1 MIQRDNKISNYE
13 RMRDAAA
20 AAFLSYDQ
28 EKMIRKFSLSHDE
41 NALYLEFVARL
52 HRIDRQTGVVTWS
65 EDGFRTQ
72 RKADYNAAM
81 TIYDVLCDAGDDCCL
96 AHEWVNIAS
105 MSAIQGGTLAKG
117 GNLFLDTGKD
127 FTGRT
132 AALAC
137 ACRALG
143 GKSAEKGDVAYELAL
158 FPFLPLLLR
167 FWDADE
173 DFPASLQLLV
183 DRNTLRYLHYETLM
197 FALTHLLSRLREESR
212 RAEQLA

>member
-1 MIQRDNKISNYE
+1 MQRENRPSNYE
-13 RMRDAAA
+13 KMRDAAA
-20 AAFLSYDQ
+20 AAFLRYDQ

-41 NALYLEFVARL
+41 NALYVEFVARL
-52 HRIDRQTGVVTWS
+52 YRVDRQTGVVTW
-65 EDGFRTQ
+65 DDAQTRH
-72 RKADYNAAM
+72 KADYNAAM
-81 TIYDVLCDAGDDCCL
+81 TIYDVLCDAQEDCCL
-96 AHEWVNIAS
+96 AHEWVNVAS
-105 MSAIQGGTLAKG
+105 LSAIQGGTLSKG

-132 AALAC
+132 GALAC

-143 GKSAEKGDVAYELAL
+143 GKPAEKGDVAYELAL

-183 DRNTLRYLHYETLM
+183 DRNTLCYLHYETLM
-197 FALTHLLSRLREESR
+197 FALTHLLSRLRQESR
-212 RAEQLA
+212 RAEQL